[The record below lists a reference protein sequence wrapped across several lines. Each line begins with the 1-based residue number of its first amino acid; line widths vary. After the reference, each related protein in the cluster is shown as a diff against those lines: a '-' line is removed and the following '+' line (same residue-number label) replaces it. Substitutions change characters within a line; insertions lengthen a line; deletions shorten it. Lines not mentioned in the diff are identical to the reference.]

1 MSHLTAKQREKEFL
15 LNLEE
20 NKKSTKDLDIVGYSE
35 KDNKIASYLLTIKK
49 SEGLKIPPGGK
60 DSSKFQA
67 EFHMTLF
74 YSNPEKK

>member
-15 LNLEE
+15 LKLEE

-35 KDNKIASYLLTIKK
+35 KDRIGSYILTIKRT
-49 SEGLKIPPGGK
+49 EGLKIPLGGK

>member
-15 LNLEE
+15 LKLEE

-35 KDNKIASYLLTIKK
+35 KDRIGSYILTIKRT
-49 SEGLKIPPGGK
+49 EGLKIPPGGK

>member
-1 MSHLTAKQREKEFL
+1 MSNLTAKEREKTFMH
-15 LNLEE
+15 NLEE
-20 NKKSTKDLDIVGYSE
+20 FKKSTKDLEFTNE
-35 KDNKIASYLLTIKK
+35 KDGIKSYVLSIK
-49 SEGLKIPPGGK
+49 SSAGLKIPVAGK